1 MTVIVDASVAIKWF
15 VREPGHLQAIAL
27 LRHQDAEAPDLVVA
41 ELAQL
46 AWLKCRRGEVTRA
59 QSLAI
64 AGRADQAFA
73 ALHSSRAL
81 VALAADLAQ
90 AVRWPVSACLYLA
103 CAVTTGRPLVTD
115 DDRLCQAAQD
125 GALGHLVLP
134 LRLQ

>member
-15 VREPGHLQAIAL
+15 VREAGHTQAIAL
-27 LRHQDAEAPDLVVA
+27 LRNQDAEAPDLVVA

-46 AWLKCRRGEVTRA
+46 AWLKHRRGELTRA

-64 AGRADQAFA
+64 ASRADQAFA
-73 ALHSSRAL
+73 ALHPSRTL
-81 VALAADLAQ
+81 IAAAAELAQ
-90 AVRWPVSACLYLA
+90 TLRRPVCECLYLA
-103 CAVTTGRPLVTD
+103 CATTTGRPLITD
-115 DDRLCQAAQD
+115 DDALCRAAQD